1 MIYQAIIIGGGPAGL
16 MAANVFN
23 ENQIKYIL
31 LEKNDKVGKKLLIT
45 GGGRANVT
53 NTLSVQNFIDE
64 LDFKHKKFLYPS
76 LTKFGPLDI
85 IDFFLSKG
93 VKLKLEEP
101 IKYFPETNKSQS
113 VLDALLDSI
122 PENCIHLKENV
133 ISIEKDKSLFTIKTN
148 KYAYQSEHIVVA
160 TGSKSF
166 PETGSNGDGNAF
178 ASKFGIA
185 TKSFTPAETSIYGY
199 IDQIPY
205 QSLKGT
211 QIKDSILYINGKKT
225 PFKDDLIFTHFG
237 LSGPLIYKASHRIYN
252 VLKQG
257 KRQISFPLT
266 KMNQSEILAF
276 FDKHKNETKYVKNIL
291 SSIIP
296 NKLASYIVDKSN
308 YQEKAFNTL
317 TKKDIQILVE
327 YICDFKVNI
336 SHVEDIKRAYVNA
349 GGVDTK
355 SINPNSF
362 QTNQVKNL
370 YFVGEAIDIFG
381 PIGGFNIT
389 MALST
394 AYSAANDIVKKMKLK

>member
-93 VKLKLEEP
+93 LKLKLEEP

-113 VLDALLDSI
+113 VLNALLDSI
-122 PENCIHLKENV
+122 PENCIRLKENV
-133 ISIEKDKSLFTIKTN
+133 VSIEKDKSLFTIKTN
-148 KYAYQSEHIVVA
+148 KYSYQSHHIVVA

-166 PETGSNGDGNAF
+166 PETGSNGDGNGF
-178 ASKFGIA
+178 ASKFDIP

-199 IDQIPY
+199 NDQLPY

-211 QIKDSILYINGKKT
+211 QIKDINLYINGKKT
-225 PFKDDLIFTHFG
+225 HFKDDLIFTHFG

-252 VLKQG
+252 SLEKG

-291 SSIIP
+291 SAVIP
-296 NKLASYIVDKSN
+296 SKLANYIVDKTKN
-308 YQEKAFNTL
+308 QEKAFNTL

-336 SHVEDIKRAYVNA
+336 NHVEDINRAYVNA

-355 SINPNSF
+355 SINPNTF
-362 QTNQVKNL
+362 QTKQVKNL

-394 AYSAANDIVKKMKLK
+394 AYSAANDIVSKI